1 MHKILIIDDDPAVI
15 RLLQRGLSYEGYSIE
30 TATSGEQGLAL
41 LRDQQPDLVL
51 LDVMM
56 LGLNGLDVL
65 RQIRARDAGI
75 PVLLLTAKDA
85 PSDQV
90 LGLELGADDYVTK
103 PFTFEVLLARIHAL
117 FRRRQAA
124 PSPVLRFADLEL
136 DTGRHQVRRGTREI
150 YLTSLEFQL
159 LEEFLRHP
167 RQVLSKELLLDRVWG
182 YDFEG
187 STNVVEVYVKQLRQ
201 KLEAA
206 GEDRLLQTLRGVGYV
221 LREE

>member
-30 TATSGEQGLAL
+30 TASSGEQGLAL

-103 PFTFEVLLARIHAL
+103 
-117 FRRRQAA
+117 
-124 PSPVLRFADLEL
+124 
-136 DTGRHQVRRGTREI
+136 
-150 YLTSLEFQL
+150 
-159 LEEFLRHP
+159 
-167 RQVLSKELLLDRVWG
+167 
-182 YDFEG
+182 
-187 STNVVEVYVKQLRQ
+187 
-201 KLEAA
+201 
-206 GEDRLLQTLRGVGYV
+206 
-221 LREE
+221 